1 MRSTRHEREELTVRE
16 SISDTVRLGVD
27 ETDTVR
33 FEPAQDPG
41 LPIYYLLWRAR
52 PSLPWHSEEVES
64 RPAAHR
70 RYFALLERGV
80 EVYLERRWK
89 SYLPA

>member
-1 MRSTRHEREELTVRE
+1 MRRTRHEREETAVKE
-16 SISDTVRLGVD
+16 SFSDTVRLGVD
-27 ETDTVR
+27 VTDTIR
-33 FEPAQDPG
+33 FEPVQDPG
-41 LPIYYLLWRAR
+41 IPIYYLLWRAR

-64 RPAAHR
+64 RTAAHR

-89 SYLPA
+89 AHLPA

>member
-1 MRSTRHEREELTVRE
+1 MRKST
-16 SISDTVRLGVD
+16 SDTVCLGVD

-33 FEPAQDPG
+33 MEPVQDPG
-41 LPIYYLLWRAR
+41 LPIYYLLWRTR
-52 PSLPWHSEEVES
+52 PSLPWRSEEVES
-64 RPAAHR
+64 RSAAHR

-89 SYLPA
+89 SQLPA

>member
-1 MRSTRHEREELTVRE
+1 MAKPF
-16 SISDTVRLGVD
+16 SDTVCSNVD

-33 FEPAQDPG
+33 VEPRHDPG

-64 RPAAHR
+64 RSTAHR

-89 SYLPA
+89 AHLSA